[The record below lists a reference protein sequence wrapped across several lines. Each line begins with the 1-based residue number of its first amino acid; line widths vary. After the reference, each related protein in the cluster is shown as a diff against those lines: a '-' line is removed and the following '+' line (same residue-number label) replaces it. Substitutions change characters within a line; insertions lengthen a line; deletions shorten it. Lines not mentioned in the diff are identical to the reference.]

1 MFVNADATADSN
13 YTIEVGNNAN
23 VNIQVNKGNINL
35 HTTDGDINLKSG
47 KNIQLDAAQGI
58 YMKGN
63 LYSAEI
69 DGTWLEKV
77 TGNNTKTGKKINL
90 N

>member
-1 MFVNADATADSN
+1 
-13 YTIEVGNNAN
+13 
-23 VNIQVNKGNINL
+23 
-35 HTTDGDINLKSG
+35 
-47 KNIQLDAAQGI
+47 
-58 YMKGN
+58 MKGN

-77 TGNNTKTGKKINL
+77 TGTNTKTGKKINL